1 MRCFQ
6 IIVVNSSIVA
16 AIGLAVD
23 QSIIDIAL
31 YWMVQN
37 IILSQNSD
45 RSTRFNRKWITV
57 CEEKC
62 LGINRMTYGVKA
74 QLDSF
79 VSKCVY
85 L

>member
-1 MRCFQ
+1 M
-6 IIVVNSSIVA
+6 VVNSSIVA

-23 QSIIDIAL
+23 QSITDIAL

-45 RSTRFNRKWITV
+45 RSTRFNKKWITV
-57 CEEKC
+57 CEGKV
-62 LGINRMTYGVKA
+62 LGINRETYGVKVE
-74 QLDSF
+74 LDSF